1 MKQIA
6 WFNDQRRINVNTLS
20 VTTRSFSN
28 RKPMLQLRSLY
39 KRYGSRPILDIAD
52 LNLETGLYWLQGAN
66 GSGKTSLLRIL
77 AGILPFYGDVLLRSP
92 DQKAPVSLRQSPTRY
107 RRLIAWAD
115 AEPQY
120 PGFLTGLELLSFYRN
135 ILHPDTAQVQGLIEG
150 FGMGGWLDTRTAAW
164 SSGMTKKLS
173 LLLAFLGQPALTLLD
188 EPFITLDES
197 GRDAL
202 NAFIADRQARSDA
215 SFIISS
221 HQEIG
226 QAMLPITHCLTLVQ
240 GHIVL

>member
-1 MKQIA
+1 
-6 WFNDQRRINVNTLS
+6 
-20 VTTRSFSN
+20 
-28 RKPMLQLRSLY
+28 MLQLHSLF
-39 KRYGSRPILDIAD
+39 KRYGSKPILDVAD
-52 LNLETGLYWLQGAN
+52 LNLEAGLYWLQGPN

-77 AGILPFYGDVLLRSP
+77 AGILPFDGDVLLRSP
-92 DQKAPVSLRQSPTRY
+92 DQSTPVSLRQSPTRY

-135 ILHPDTAQVQGLIEG
+135 ILNPDKTQVQGLIEG
-150 FGMGGWLDTRTAAW
+150 FGMGGWLDTRTAVW

-173 LLLAFLGQPALTLLD
+173 LLLAFLGQPVLILLD
-188 EPFITLDES
+188 EPFTTLDHV
-197 GRDAL
+197 GREAL
-202 NAFIADRQARSDA
+202 NHLIADRQVRKDA

-221 HQEIG
+221 HQEID
-226 QAMLPITHCLTLVQ
+226 QAMLPPAPCLTLIE

>member
-1 MKQIA
+1 MSCLEPTMKQIA
-6 WFNDQRRINVNTLS
+6 STDDQQSESPSTQ
-20 VTTRSFSN
+20 
-28 RKPMLQLRSLY
+28 KPMLQLRSLY
-39 KRYGSRPILDIAD
+39 KRYGSSPILDIAD
-52 LNLETGLYWLQGAN
+52 LDLETGLYWLQGPN

-77 AGILPFYGDVLLRSP
+77 AGILPFDGDVLLRSP
-92 DQKAPVSLRQSPTRY
+92 EKETPVSLRQSPTRY

-120 PGFLTGLELLSFYRN
+120 PGFLTGFELLSFYRN
-135 ILHPDTAQVQGLIEG
+135 ILDPDTAQVQGLIEG
-150 FGMGGWLDTRTAAW
+150 FGMGGWLNTRTAAW

-173 LLLAFLGQPALTLLD
+173 LLLAFLGQPALILLD
-188 EPFITLDES
+188 EPFTTLDEG
-197 GRDAL
+197 GRGAL
-202 NAFIADRQARSDA
+202 NHLIADRQARTDT

-226 QAMLPITHCLTLVQ
+226 QAMLPTAHFLTLVG

>member
-28 RKPMLQLRSLY
+28 RTPMLQLRPLY

-92 DQKAPVSLRQSPTRY
+92 DQKTPVSLRQSPTRY
-107 RRLIAWAD
+107 RR
-115 AEPQY
+115 QMSH
-120 PGFLTGLELLSFYRN
+120 LS
-135 ILHPDTAQVQGLIEG
+135 P
-150 FGMGGWLDTRTAAW
+150 
-164 SSGMTKKLS
+164 
-173 LLLAFLGQPALTLLD
+173 
-188 EPFITLDES
+188 
-197 GRDAL
+197 
-202 NAFIADRQARSDA
+202 
-215 SFIISS
+215 
-221 HQEIG
+221 
-226 QAMLPITHCLTLVQ
+226 
-240 GHIVL
+240 